1 MTCTKWRECVSN
13 HVVAVRAYSQ
23 AVEDLAAVT
32 EGQFNLAW
40 ERCERGKRLTHLVR
54 PCWNTSTS
62 TDAWARTPQLRLR
75 ERRILADVGES
86 EVVRVPGNLSH
97 LGMHDGEYASRKA

>member
-1 MTCTKWRECVSN
+1 MHLSRSRANPQPGLHRELYPGCS
-13 HVVAVRAYSQ
+13 
-23 AVEDLAAVT
+23 
-32 EGQFNLAW
+32 G
-40 ERCERGKRLTHLVR
+40 
-54 PCWNTSTS
+54 TS